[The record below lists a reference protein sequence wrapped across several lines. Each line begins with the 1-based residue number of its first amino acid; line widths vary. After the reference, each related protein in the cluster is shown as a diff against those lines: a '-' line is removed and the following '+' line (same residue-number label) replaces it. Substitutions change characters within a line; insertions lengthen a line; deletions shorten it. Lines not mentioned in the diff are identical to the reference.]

1 VPRLTSSNQDAI
13 DESVKSLCTL
23 VTLVEMTLDP
33 SNVDYVCDYYRDLT
47 IDGNLYVAHS
57 GFLGLAP
64 VTEDSSQSINS
75 VNSTW
80 GGVEGDEISDLLDFP
95 YIDKPFII
103 KKQFV
108 NNDTGALVG
117 DSFMVFDG
125 RIDQPVITHD
135 FENGTATLSIIATSH
150 WTDFGRK
157 NGRSSN
163 DSEQKSYFPGDTC
176 FEHAIDYNKEITWGQ
191 S

>member
-1 VPRLTSSNQDAI
+1 MPRLTSANQDAI

-23 VTLVEMTLDP
+23 VTLVEMTLD
-33 SNVDYVCDYYRDLT
+33 SSSIDYVCDYYRDLT
-47 IDGNLYVAHS
+47 IDGQLYVADD
-57 GFLGLAP
+57 GWLGLDAIA
-64 VTEDSSQSINS
+64 EDSTQTINTVS
-75 VNSTW
+75 SSWSGIEDDYV
-80 GGVEGDEISDLLDFP
+80 SDLLDFP
-95 YIDKPFII
+95 YIDRSFII
-103 KKQFV
+103 KKQFI

-125 RIDQPVITHD
+125 RIDQPVISHNVS
-135 FENGTATLSIIATSH
+135 ESKATLSIVATSH
-150 WTDFGRK
+150 WTDFSRK

-163 DSEQKSYFPGDTC
+163 DSEQQSYFSGDTC

>member
-1 VPRLTSSNQDAI
+1 MPRLTSSNQDAI
-13 DESVKSLCTL
+13 DESVKSLCSL
-23 VTLVEMTLDP
+23 VTLIEMTLDP
-33 SNVDYVCDYYRDLT
+33 SNPDYVCDYYRDLT
-47 IDGNLYVAHS
+47 VDGTVYVSGS

-64 VTEDSSQSINS
+64 ISEDSSQSINS

-80 GGVEGDEISDLLDFP
+80 GGIEGDEVSDLLDFP

-135 FENGTATLSIIATSH
+135 FASGSATLSIVATSH
-150 WTDFGRK
+150 WSDFARR

-163 DSEQKSYFPGDTC
+163 DSEQKSYFSSDSC

-191 S
+191 A

>member
-1 VPRLTSSNQDAI
+1 MPRLTSANQDAI
-13 DESVKSLCTL
+13 DESVKSLCSR

-47 IDGNLYVAHS
+47 VDGQLYVADD
-57 GFLGLAP
+57 GFMGLNA
-64 VTEDSSQSINS
+64 VSEDSSQSINTVAS
-75 VNSTW
+75 SW
-80 GGVEGDEISDLLDFP
+80 SGIEDEYVSDLLNFP
-95 YIDKPFII
+95 YIDRPFII
-103 KKQFV
+103 KKQFI
-108 NNDTGALVG
+108 NNDNGALVG

-125 RIDQPVITHD
+125 RIDQPIISHNVKGG
-135 FENGTATLSIIATSH
+135 EATLSIIATSH

-191 S
+191 A